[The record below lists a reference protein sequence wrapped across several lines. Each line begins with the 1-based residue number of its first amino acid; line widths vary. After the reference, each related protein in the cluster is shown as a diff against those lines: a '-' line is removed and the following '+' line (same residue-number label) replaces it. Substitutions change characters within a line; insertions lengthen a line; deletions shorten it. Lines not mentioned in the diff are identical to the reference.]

1 MLKSYLIILCMV
13 LAILAVWISI
23 YLIIKSNSNKSKK
36 NNAKKYKLFLKI
48 YDVLVTIPIIGNSIL
63 NIKKS
68 LYANS
73 DSNEY
78 ILRYKAIVY
87 YFIGWFITLSVFIT
101 LYIIY
106 GKNLYITCALLFI
119 SYYLK
124 TISIDKLIGD
134 DTKLLKDLIEFIRD
148 LKHQFH
154 IKSAVSEAMY
164 ESINTATPLMA
175 VQGKKMYEA
184 IENEDAL
191 QNYYEECSNK
201 YLKIV
206 TGYIFLTNE
215 YGDKR
220 INGMSVF
227 IKNMNYIMKEVM
239 LEILKRDQLRYWLK
253 ALTGIS
259 LIPIIFP
266 NIMEKWM
273 KNNFPQANFFYN
285 SSLDIVAR
293 IIILIVALV
302 CFIGLRQLEKYN
314 NKQIKLTV
322 KEKSWEKALLKIK
335 PIERIVHI
343 SMPKLN
349 SSYYHKTINLLQQA
363 GSYLTIE
370 WLYLRRIISGLL
382 GFIFVIISVIA
393 LQKIHI
399 DNVLN
404 NTSHRFI
411 TPSFN
416 NVIVIGKDQV
426 DIGKFDSEIITK
438 VKNEDKIYKTTTE
451 NLIKYMREYGIDDD
465 EILKTAIIRVENKL
479 NYLNNQYFKWYH
491 IVLAIV
497 VGFFAIDIPIWV
509 LKFQKKLRQ
518 ADMDTE
524 VFQFYTIILLLMHHE
539 KASIEMI
546 LEWMER
552 FSDVFKNPIRKCQNN
567 LQNGTVEALEQ
578 LKEDVKYKPFNK
590 IVDNLI
596 ISEKIKL
603 WEAFESLESER
614 EFFEEERKEL
624 NKRIVHERVSLGEL
638 LGFIPMYVTV
648 VIYFVLPLVWT
659 SYIELD
665 NILNNFKI

>member
-1 MLKSYLIILCMV
+1 MLKNYLIILCMV
-13 LAILAVWISI
+13 LAILAVWIPI
-23 YLIIKSNSNKSKK
+23 YLIIKSDSNKNKK
-36 NNAKKYKLFLKI
+36 NNVKKYKLSLKI

-73 DSNEY
+73 DDNEY

-87 YFIGWFITLSVFIT
+87 YLIGWFIALSVFIT

-106 GKNLYITCALLFI
+106 GKNLYITCVLLFI

-164 ESINTATPLMA
+164 ESINIATPLMV

-184 IENEDAL
+184 IEDEDAL

-253 ALTGIS
+253 ALTAIS

-273 KNNFPQANFFYN
+273 KNNFPQANFFYS
-285 SSLDIVAR
+285 SSLDIIAR

-314 NKQIKLTV
+314 DKQIKLTV
-322 KEKSWEKALLKIK
+322 KEKSWEKVLLKIK

-343 SMPKLN
+343 SMPKPN
-349 SSYYHKTINLLQQA
+349 SSYYHKAINLLQQA

-382 GFIFVIISVIA
+382 GFIFVIISVVA
-393 LQKIHI
+393 LQRIHI

-404 NTSHRFI
+404 NTSYRFI

-465 EILKTAIIRVENKL
+465 EILKEAIIRIENKL

-491 IVLAIV
+491 IILAIV
-497 VGFFAIDIPIWV
+497 IGFFTTDIPIWV

-552 FSDVFKNPIRKCQNN
+552 FSDIFKNPIRKCQSN

-578 LKEDVKYKPFNK
+578 LKEDVKYKPFSK
-590 IVDNLI
+590 IIDNLI

>member
-13 LAILAVWISI
+13 LAILAVWVPI
-23 YLIIKSNSNKSKK
+23 YLIIKSNSNKNKK
-36 NNAKKYKLFLKI
+36 NNVKKYKLFLKA
-48 YDVLVTIPIIGNSIL
+48 YDVLVTIPIIGTSIL

-73 DSNEY
+73 GSNEY

-87 YFIGWFITLSVFIT
+87 YLLGWFMTLSVFIT

-106 GKNLYITCALLFI
+106 GKNLYITCVLLFI

-134 DTKLLKDLIEFIRD
+134 DTKLLKELVEFIRD

-164 ESINTATPLMA
+164 ESINMAAPLMA
-175 VQGKKMYEA
+175 AQGKKMYEA
-184 IENEDAL
+184 IEDEDAL

-206 TGYIFLTNE
+206 AGYIFLTNE

-259 LIPIIFP
+259 LVPIIFP

-285 SSLDIVAR
+285 SSLDIIAR
-293 IIILIVALV
+293 IIILTVALV

-314 NKQIKLTV
+314 NKQVKLTV

-343 SMPKLN
+343 SMPKPN
-349 SSYYHKTINLLQQA
+349 SSYYHKAINLLQQA

-382 GFIFVIISVIA
+382 GFIFVIISVVA
-393 LQKIHI
+393 LQRIHI

-411 TPSFN
+411 IPSFN

-426 DIGKFDSEIITK
+426 DVGKFDSEIIAK
-438 VKNEDKIYKTTTE
+438 VKNEDKIYRTTRK

-465 EILKTAIIRVENKL
+465 EILKKAIIRVENKL

-491 IVLAIV
+491 IILAIV
-497 VGFFAIDIPIWV
+497 IGFFVTDIPIWV

-590 IVDNLI
+590 IIDNLI

-665 NILNNFKI
+665 NVLNNFKI

>member
-13 LAILAVWISI
+13 LAILAVWILI
-23 YLIIKSNSNKSKK
+23 YLIIKSDSNKSKK
-36 NNAKKYKLFLKI
+36 NNAKKYKLLLKI

-106 GKNLYITCALLFI
+106 GKNLYITCVLLFI

-154 IKSAVSEAMY
+154 IKSAVCEAMY
-164 ESINTATPLMA
+164 ESINMATPLMA

-266 NIMEKWM
+266 NIMERWM

-314 NKQIKLTV
+314 DKQIKLTV
-322 KEKSWEKALLKIK
+322 KEKSWEKVLLKIK

-343 SMPKLN
+343 SMPKPN
-349 SSYYHKTINLLQQA
+349 SSYYHKAINLLQQA

-393 LQKIHI
+393 LQRIHI

-404 NTSHRFI
+404 NTSYRFI

-451 NLIKYMREYGIDDD
+451 SLIKYMRDYGIDDD
-465 EILKTAIIRVENKL
+465 EVLKEAIIRVENKL

-491 IVLAIV
+491 IILAIV
-497 VGFFAIDIPIWV
+497 VGFFATDIPIWV

-567 LQNGTVEALEQ
+567 LQNGIVEALEQ

-590 IVDNLI
+590 IIDNLI

-614 EFFEEERKEL
+614 EFFEEERREL

-659 SYIELD
+659 SYIELE

>member
-1 MLKSYLIILCMV
+1 M
-13 LAILAVWISI
+13 
-23 YLIIKSNSNKSKK
+23 
-36 NNAKKYKLFLKI
+36 
-48 YDVLVTIPIIGNSIL
+48 
-63 NIKKS
+63 
-68 LYANS
+68 
-73 DSNEY
+73 
-78 ILRYKAIVY
+78 
-87 YFIGWFITLSVFIT
+87 
-101 LYIIY
+101 
-106 GKNLYITCALLFI
+106 
-119 SYYLK
+119 
-124 TISIDKLIGD
+124 
-134 DTKLLKDLIEFIRD
+134 
-148 LKHQFH
+148 
-154 IKSAVSEAMY
+154 
-164 ESINTATPLMA
+164 
-175 VQGKKMYEA
+175 
-184 IENEDAL
+184 
-191 QNYYEECSNK
+191 
-201 YLKIV
+201 
-206 TGYIFLTNE
+206 
-215 YGDKR
+215 
-220 INGMSVF
+220 
-227 IKNMNYIMKEVM
+227 
-239 LEILKRDQLRYWLK
+239 
-253 ALTGIS
+253 
-259 LIPIIFP
+259 
-266 NIMEKWM
+266 
-273 KNNFPQANFFYN
+273 
-285 SSLDIVAR
+285 
-293 IIILIVALV
+293 
-302 CFIGLRQLEKYN
+302 
-314 NKQIKLTV
+314 
-322 KEKSWEKALLKIK
+322 
-335 PIERIVHI
+335 
-343 SMPKLN
+343 
-349 SSYYHKTINLLQQA
+349 
-363 GSYLTIE
+363 
-370 WLYLRRIISGLL
+370 
-382 GFIFVIISVIA
+382 
-393 LQKIHI
+393 
-399 DNVLN
+399 
-404 NTSHRFI
+404 
-411 TPSFN
+411 
-416 NVIVIGKDQV
+416 